1 MAAWVKKV
9 PAPREAI
16 IHAISFGP
24 DNLFVVGDD
33 EALTVYAAAGN
44 GVVRR
49 WDDLSTVLSA
59 ALLRLEDGA
68 VVAAGG
74 TMRGEIHLR
83 SIAGDAAAAAG
94 VAAAPR
100 PLSAAVEAVALRGRR
115 LALALSVLGSHD
127 GPLVSCYELPED
139 ESPFEI
145 DPGDSDG
152 DDGDLGD
159 ALAIDYAGEPADP
172 FAPVL
177 VAKLDARADPAS
189 KCADAYAV
197 DLDGDLLV
205 AGGADGTLSLWR
217 WRAGAPELLW
227 RARCGTSVNA
237 VSTRARRLLAVAV
250 PAEGDSAIL
259 QLRDVG
265 AAASRARALAVP
277 RWGPTTTAGVAETR
291 AAART
296 SCGAAP
302 GPGCLEW
309 LCESSSAMASFD
321 HGGIQQALNEAMAGS
336 PEYETEPGFGP
347 EQSCRRWVRGPG
359 CWVRDEPELLEPCK
373 TILEG
378 GTEVQCVADSND
390 EYDGVERVKIF
401 KPCDGWVARG
411 HDQPRPDA
419 AGAAPDEEA
428 AHPLPPRVAVLGEAL
443 RKAAG
448 ARAGAAGRGELFF
461 VDGPFRSKAGP
472 PDSRCKPFVDEAA
485 WKTTPNFSWWE
496 GGKPEVAMDCF
507 QHVFDAYHHHECD
520 ALLGFSGGA
529 AVACQMPKWI
539 EGVKF
544 VVLVG
549 AVGEKAI
556 QFLDKNCPTF
566 HALDPSAT
574 WGAMSHRISFHWKIA
589 TLGKHAEGDKI
600 PADAKVY
607 KKLNAFMA
615 EFVGGHLPHHE
626 ELYDHQAGDRNG
638 TVVQLNADGG
648 FSVGGR
654 APSSGAVL
662 RAV

>member
-1 MAAWVKKV
+1 MAAWVKKI

-16 IHAISFGP
+16 IHAICFGP

-33 EALTVYAAAGN
+33 EALTVYAAADN

-83 SIAGDAAAAAG
+83 SIAGATAGRAALASGGGGVRALASDWSRLVAGDEDGRIRIWRVDAFLEPTLVFK

-145 DPGDSDG
+145 DPEDSDG

-217 WRAGAPELLW
+217 WGAGAPELLW

-250 PAEGDSAIL
+250 PSEGDSAIL

-265 AAASRARALAVP
+265 RGGAVSAPADLAVP
-277 RWGPTTTAGVAETR
+277 RWGPTTTAGVAENCEGCG
-291 AAART
+291 T
-296 SCGAAP
+296 SISWTGGWQSACPVCGP
-302 GPGCLEW
+302 
-309 LCESSSAMASFD
+309 SAVVNAC
-321 HGGIQQALNEAMAGS
+321 ALS
-336 PEYETEPGFGP
+336 P
-347 EQSCRRWVRGPG
+347 
-359 CWVRDEPELLEPCK
+359 D
-373 TILEG
+373 
-378 GTEVQCVADSND
+378 
-390 EYDGVERVKIF
+390 
-401 KPCDGWVARG
+401 
-411 HDQPRPDA
+411 
-419 AGAAPDEEA
+419 
-428 AHPLPPRVAVLGEAL
+428 
-443 RKAAG
+443 
-448 ARAGAAGRGELFF
+448 
-461 VDGPFRSKAGP
+461 
-472 PDSRCKPFVDEAA
+472 
-485 WKTTPNFSWWE
+485 
-496 GGKPEVAMDCF
+496 
-507 QHVFDAYHHHECD
+507 
-520 ALLGFSGGA
+520 GA
-529 AVACQMPKWI
+529 AVLAGGYDRALTCWAPPPP
-539 EGVKF
+539 
-544 VVLVG
+544 
-549 AVGEKAI
+549 
-556 QFLDKNCPTF
+556 PTE
-566 HALDPSAT
+566 A
-574 WGAMSHRISFHWKIA
+574 
-589 TLGKHAEGDKI
+589 
-600 PADAKVY
+600 
-607 KKLNAFMA
+607 
-615 EFVGGHLPHHE
+615 
-626 ELYDHQAGDRNG
+626 
-638 TVVQLNADGG
+638 
-648 FSVGGR
+648 
-654 APSSGAVL
+654 APP
-662 RAV
+662 

>member
-1 MAAWVKKV
+1 
-9 PAPREAI
+9 
-16 IHAISFGP
+16 
-24 DNLFVVGDD
+24 
-33 EALTVYAAAGN
+33 
-44 GVVRR
+44 
-49 WDDLSTVLSA
+49 
-59 ALLRLEDGA
+59 
-68 VVAAGG
+68 
-74 TMRGEIHLR
+74 MRGEIHLR
-83 SIAGDAAAAAG
+83 SIAGDAAGRAALASGGGGVRALASDGSRLVAG
-94 VAAAPR
+94 DEDGR
-100 PLSAAVEAVALRGRR
+100 IRIWRAVALRGRR

-127 GPLVSCYELPED
+127 GPLVSCYELPEA
-139 ESPFEI
+139 SPFEI
-145 DPGDSDG
+145 DPEDSDG

-205 AGGADGTLSLWR
+205 AGRRADGTLAVALGR
-217 WRAGAPELLW
+217 RRAGAPLAGALRHERQRRVDA
-227 RARCGTSVNA
+227 RAAPAGRRRACRGRQRDPPA
-237 VSTRARRLLAVAV
+237 PRRRRARRRR
-250 PAEGDSAIL
+250 PWP
-259 QLRDVG
+259 R
-265 AAASRARALAVP
+265 RA
-277 RWGPTTTAGVAETR
+277 RWGPTTTAGVAENCEGCGTSISWTGGWQSACPVCGPSAVVNAACALSPDGAAVLGRLRPGPHAR
-291 AAART
+291 AAA
-296 SCGAAP
+296 AAD
-302 GPGCLEW
+302 GGRAALKVAFARPGCLEW
-309 LCESSSAMASFD
+309 LCESSSANDAMASFD

-411 HDQPRPDA
+411 MISH
-419 AGAAPDEEA
+419 
-428 AHPLPPRVAVLGEAL
+428 
-443 RKAAG
+443 
-448 ARAGAAGRGELFF
+448 
-461 VDGPFRSKAGP
+461 
-472 PDSRCKPFVDEAA
+472 
-485 WKTTPNFSWWE
+485 
-496 GGKPEVAMDCF
+496 
-507 QHVFDAYHHHECD
+507 
-520 ALLGFSGGA
+520 
-529 AVACQMPKWI
+529 MPKWI

-615 EFVGGHLPHHE
+615 EFVSATAGNAGGSLGGSR
-626 ELYDHQAGDRNG
+626 QAS
-638 TVVQLNADGG
+638 TVRVPLASPRSAY
-648 FSVGGR
+648 SV
-654 APSSGAVL
+654 V
-662 RAV
+662 VTT